1 VEKVAPRRREHSAH
15 AVELVEVDELDDD
28 FDAAW
33 GRSPGGPSATGGGRG
48 APSPPGPGTGR
59 TGGPG
64 RARRRGREGDD
75 APGTVV
81 LSGAP
86 PPDGEALPSRARRVP
101 VRALVVAAVAVA
113 VVGTGAS
120 LVVGGLSDRHQAAL
134 VATQPGGLW
143 SVPPDPDVVWRAS
156 TVGGWPAAV
165 EGQVVLE
172 TDGDLQGLDV
182 ATGEPLWSASLPR
195 GTSGCGPDLLDPGS
209 VGSPLV
215 CVTEV
220 DTAPG
225 AASWSQWGG
234 SVDPAVPTISR
245 PAFVVTVLD
254 PAGHVVGTRALSGT
268 TAAAVPLAGGLVA
281 TARRDGDRAVVRW
294 EEALDGALVRTRVLH
309 AAGFPVDAVGST
321 GQEDAAGTI
330 ELRGLRGLLHVQAPD
345 LRETFDA
352 SGEYATGY
360 ARPRS
365 VPGGWAAGGPLPGD
379 LRVRAAIDPRS
390 GQVEEVHVLA
400 ADGGEWYVLPGE
412 PFVPAVTDGTVPH
425 VLVVRSPGFTGYDT
439 LSGRRL
445 WHREEWPEMI
455 WLQTDDVLVVES
467 GSRLIAIET
476 RTGRDLWRR
485 WLANE
490 VHRVFT
496 DGDSLLLT
504 STIAGR
510 SDGQGEETSELA
522 SLNLFDGGLEWRETL
537 DPTYR
542 EVVSA
547 QGQLF
552 AITDTEVVRIG

>member
-1 VEKVAPRRREHSAH
+1 MA
-15 AVELVEVDELDDD
+15 ELDDD
-28 FDAAW
+28 FDATW
-33 GRSPGGPSATGGGRG
+33 GLPPGGRTATGGGG
-48 APSPPGPGTGR
+48 APPTTGPDRGR
-59 TGGPG
+59 TGRPSP
-64 RARRRGREGDD
+64 RRGGRGGTDTPGVASGTLAQSAPTESSEPSAPD
-75 APGTVV
+75 A
-81 LSGAP
+81 S
-86 PPDGEALPSRARRVP
+86 ALPSRARRVP
-101 VRALVVAAVAVA
+101 ARALVVAAVAVA
-113 VVGTGAS
+113 VAGTGAS
-120 LVVGGLSDRHQAAL
+120 FVVGGLSDRHRAGL

-143 SVPPDPDVVWRAS
+143 SVAPDPDVVWRAP
-156 TVGGWPAAV
+156 TDGGWPAAV

-172 TDGDLQGLDV
+172 ADGALQGLDV
-182 ATGEPLWSASLPR
+182 ATGEPLWSASLPE
-195 GTSGCGPDLLDPGS
+195 GTSVCGPDLLDPGS

-220 DTAPG
+220 DPAPAGEAPG
-225 AASWSQWGG
+225 TGDGPVDASEPS
-234 SVDPAVPTISR
+234 TSR
-245 PAFVVTVLD
+245 STFVVTVLD
-254 PAGHVVGTRALSGT
+254 PAGQVVGTRALAGAT
-268 TAAAVPLAGGLVA
+268 DAATPLADGLVA
-281 TARRDGDRAVVRW
+281 TARRDGDRAVVSW
-294 EEALDGALVRTRVLH
+294 EEALDGTLVRTRVLH
-309 AAGFPVDAVGST
+309 AAGYPVDAVGST
-321 GQEDAAGTI
+321 TREDDRDAGTI
-330 ELRGLRGLLHVQAPD
+330 ELRGLRGLLHVRAPD

-379 LRVRAAIDPRS
+379 LRVRAALDART
-390 GQVEEVHVLA
+390 GQVEEVRVLD
-400 ADGGEWYVLPGE
+400 ADGSERYVLPGE

-425 VLVVRSPGFTGYDT
+425 VLVVRSPGFTGYDA

-485 WLANE
+485 WLSSE
-490 VHRVFT
+490 VHRAFT

-504 STIAGR
+504 STITGR
-510 SDGQGEETSELA
+510 RDDPDVGASELV
-522 SLNLFDGGLEWRETL
+522 SLNLFDGGLEWRDVL

-552 AITDTEVVRIG
+552 AVTDTEVVRIG

>member
-1 VEKVAPRRREHSAH
+1 MA
-15 AVELVEVDELDDD
+15 ELDDD

-33 GRSPGGPSATGGGRG
+33 GPAPGGRAAAGGGRDG
-48 APSPPGPGTGR
+48 SPPEPDRGRPGNPSPRRGGRAGTDTPGTGVSSS
-59 TGGPG
+59 
-64 RARRRGREGDD
+64 
-75 APGTVV
+75 TVG
-81 LSGAP
+81 SAGSAGASA
-86 PPDGEALPSRARRVP
+86 PDGSALPSRARRVP

-113 VVGTGAS
+113 VAGTGAS
-120 LVVGGLSDRHQAAL
+120 FVVGGLSDRHRAGL

-143 SVPPDPDVVWRAS
+143 SVAPDPDVVWRAP
-156 TVGGWPAAV
+156 TDGGWPAAV

-172 TDGDLQGLDV
+172 ADGALQGLDV
-182 ATGEPLWSASLPR
+182 ATGESLWSASLPA
-195 GTSGCGPDLLDPGS
+195 GTSVCGPDLLDPGS

-220 DTAPG
+220 DPAPAGEQSG
-225 AASWSQWGG
+225 AGDGPVDASEPS
-234 SVDPAVPTISR
+234 TSR
-245 PAFVVTVLD
+245 ATFVVTVLD
-254 PAGHVVGTRALSGT
+254 PAGQVVGTRVLAGT
-268 TAAAVPLAGGLVA
+268 TDAAAPLAGGLVA
-281 TARRDGDRAVVRW
+281 TARRDGDRAVVSW

-309 AAGFPVDAVGST
+309 AAGYPVDAVGST
-321 GQEDAAGTI
+321 TREDDRDAGTI
-330 ELRGLRGLLHVQAPD
+330 ALHGLRGLLHVRAPD

-379 LRVRAAIDPRS
+379 LRVRAALDPRS
-390 GQVEEVHVLA
+390 GQVEEVHVLD
-400 ADGGEWYVLPGE
+400 ADGSERYVLPGE

-425 VLVVRSPGFTGYDT
+425 VLVVRSPGFTGYDA

-485 WLANE
+485 WLPSE
-490 VHRVFT
+490 VHRAFT

-504 STIAGR
+504 STITGR
-510 SDGQGEETSELA
+510 RDDPDVGTSELV
-522 SLNLFDGGLEWRETL
+522 SLNLFDGGLEWRDVL

-552 AITDTEVVRIG
+552 AVTDTEVVRIG

>member
-1 VEKVAPRRREHSAH
+1 MERVAPRRREHSAH
-15 AVELVEVDELDDD
+15 AVELVEVAELDDD
-28 FDAAW
+28 FDAVW

-48 APSPPGPGTGR
+48 VPSPPGPGTGR
-59 TGGPG
+59 TDGPG
-64 RARRRGREGDD
+64 RARRRVREGAG

-81 LSGAP
+81 LSGSP
-86 PPDGEALPSRARRVP
+86 TPGGEALSSRAHRVP

-113 VVGTGAS
+113 VAGTGAS
-120 LVVGGLSDRHQAAL
+120 LLVGGLSDRHQAVL

-156 TVGGWPAAV
+156 TGGGWPAAV

-172 TDGDLQGLDV
+172 ADGDLQGLDV

-195 GTSGCGPDLLDPGS
+195 GTSACGPDLLDPGS

-220 DTAPG
+220 DPAPG
-225 AASWSQWGG
+225 GEPAG
-234 SVDPAVPTISR
+234 SVGGPADPAEPSTSR

-254 PAGHVVGTRALSGT
+254 PAGQVVGARELAGT
-268 TAAAVPLAGGLVA
+268 TAAAAPLAGGLVA
-281 TARRDGDRAVVRW
+281 TARRDGDRAVVSW
-294 EEALDGALVRTRVLH
+294 EEALDGTLVRTRVLH
-309 AAGFPVDAVGST
+309 AAGYPVDAVGST
-321 GQEDAAGTI
+321 GQDDVGTI
-330 ELRGLRGLLHVQAPD
+330 DLYGLRGLLHVRASD

-365 VPGGWAAGGPLPGD
+365 VPGGWAAGGRLPDD

-390 GQVEEVHVLA
+390 GRVEEVHVLE
-400 ADGGEWYVLPGE
+400 ADGGERYVLPGE

-485 WLANE
+485 WLPSE
-490 VHRVFT
+490 VHRAFT

-504 STIAGR
+504 STISGR
-510 SDGQGEETSELA
+510 SDDPDEGSSELV
-522 SLNLFDGGLEWRETL
+522 SLNLFDGGLEWRDVL

-552 AITDTEVVRIG
+552 AVTDTEVVRIG

>member
-1 VEKVAPRRREHSAH
+1 MVPRRREHSAH

-48 APSPPGPGTGR
+48 APSPPGSGTGR

-86 PPDGEALPSRARRVP
+86 PPDGEARPSRARRVP

-113 VVGTGAS
+113 VAGTGAS
-120 LVVGGLSDRHQAAL
+120 LVVGGLSDRHQAVL

-143 SVPPDPDVVWRAS
+143 SVRPDPDVVWRAS
-156 TVGGWPAAV
+156 TDGGWPAAV

-172 TDGDLQGLDV
+172 ADGDLQGLDV

-195 GTSGCGPDLLDPGS
+195 GTSACGPDLLDPGS

-220 DTAPG
+220 DPALGGEPV
-225 AASWSQWGG
+225 G
-234 SVDPAVPTISR
+234 SVDGPTDPAEPATSR

-254 PAGHVVGTRALSGT
+254 PAGQVVGARALAGT
-268 TAAAVPLAGGLVA
+268 TAAAAPLAGGLVA
-281 TARRDGDRAVVRW
+281 TARRDGDRAVVSW
-294 EEALDGALVRTRVLH
+294 EEALDGTLVRTRVLK
-309 AAGFPVDAVGST
+309 AAGYPVDAVGST
-321 GQEDAAGTI
+321 GQDDAGTI
-330 ELRGLRGLLHVQAPD
+330 ELHGLRGLLHVRAPD

-390 GQVEEVHVLA
+390 GRVEEVHVLE
-400 ADGGEWYVLPGE
+400 ADGGERYVLPGE

-445 WHREEWPEMI
+445 WHREEWPETI

-485 WLANE
+485 WLPSE
-490 VHRVFT
+490 VHRAFT

-504 STIAGR
+504 STI
-510 SDGQGEETSELA
+510 SDRADDPDEGASELV
-522 SLNLFDGGLEWRETL
+522 SLNLFDGGLEWRDVL

-552 AITDTEVVRIG
+552 AVTDTEVVRIG